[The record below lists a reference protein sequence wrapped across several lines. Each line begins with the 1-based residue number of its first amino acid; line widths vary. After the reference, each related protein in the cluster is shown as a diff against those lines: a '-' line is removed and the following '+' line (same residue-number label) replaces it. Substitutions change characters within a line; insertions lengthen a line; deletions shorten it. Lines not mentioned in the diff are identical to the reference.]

1 MRDWYSPLPLTT
13 ASRALLSQ
21 AGLQRW
27 LATEPAYP
35 QAGCLLLYD
44 TPDLVLRAATQQE
57 EPLPLTANQLTEAY
71 RELRQCS
78 ERTGQPLL
86 AIWQLQHLGQEGL
99 QRWLADGDQPEAT
112 PDSADVVPATAE
124 PLITAATLSLIETDP
139 QLLTA
144 YTALELRAQLL
155 GREPDLQYRARLLQ
169 AIDPGAL
176 LQSLRETLQNAI
188 SVGAVQQAQ
197 QSAHQIELQNQRQ
210 QFESQLA
217 TLQQQL
223 ESSAA
228 KLFEAREE
236 ADLTLQQLHQVQEEL
251 EHYFL
256 LCRGQNELL
265 NQYGEQQLRV
275 QKLLARAVLPTRQD
289 RAGVAPRP

>member
-78 ERTGQPLL
+78 ERTGQLQ
-86 AIWQLQHLGQEGL
+86 QLSQEGL

-265 NQYGEQQLRV
+265 SQYGEQQLRV
-275 QKLLARAVLPTRQD
+275 QKLLARTVLPNRQD
-289 RAGVAPRP
+289 WAGVAPRP